1 LSCPLLSS
9 EHFNVAVEEKTGGCS
24 QWWYE
29 VKWSPDLFFAAEIG
43 EIAQVSKHTQFLR
56 IERIFFI

>member
-1 LSCPLLSS
+1 
-9 EHFNVAVEEKTGGCS
+9 VVEEKTGGCS